1 VVRYTLRRIFVTI
14 PILIVMSVLAFIA
27 TRAISSPEA
36 ALRFNPRVRAEDI
49 ARYREQL
56 GLDDSAFE
64 QYTRWLGN
72 FLTGDL
78 GNSLVARREV
88 GEMLSEALGNTLVLI
103 GVAVVISLGLGVL
116 IGTIAAVKQ
125 NSWFDYTSTGAA
137 LLGIATPVFLVGL
150 MLQLVF
156 GVYLQDWFNT
166 SEPIFYTAGMKSPGT
181 TGFDLMDRLRHIALP
196 AAALSVQLIA
206 VYSRYMRAS
215 LLEVLNSDY
224 IRTARSKGIPER
236 RVLVKHG
243 VRTAL
248 IPLTTQ
254 AAIDIGLL
262 IGGLIITEVIFAWP
276 GMGTLFL
283 QAIGDGDYTVILPWL
298 MITAS
303 AVFILNLIA
312 DLLYAVLDPRI
323 RYV

>member
-1 VVRYTLRRIFVTI
+1 MVRYTLRRIFITI
-14 PILIVMSVLAFIA
+14 PILLVMSVLTFIGA
-27 TRAISSPEA
+27 RAVASPES

-56 GLDDSAFE
+56 GLDDSEFV
-64 QYTRWLGN
+64 QYTRWLGK
-72 FLTGDL
+72 FVTGDL
-78 GNSLVARREV
+78 GNSLVARRGV
-88 GEMLSEALGNTLVLI
+88 GEMLAEALRNTIVLAIVALAFSLLI
-103 GVAVVISLGLGVL
+103 GILVGI
-116 IGTIAAVKQ
+116 IAAVRQ
-125 NSWFDYTSTGAA
+125 NSWFDYTTTGLS

-150 MLQLVF
+150 MLQLVL
-156 GVYLQDWFNT
+156 GVYLQRWLNT
-166 SEPIFYTAGMKSPGT
+166 SEPIFFTAGMTSPGT
-181 TGFDLMDRLRHIALP
+181 QGFDLMDRLRHIALP
-196 AAALSVQLIA
+196 ALALGVQLVAI
-206 VYSRYMRAS
+206 YSRYMRAS

-224 IRTARSKGIPER
+224 LRTARSKGISER

-262 IGGLIITEVIFAWP
+262 MGGLLITEVIFAWP

-283 QAIGDGDYTVILPWL
+283 QALFDGDYVVILPWL
-298 MITAS
+298 MITAA
-303 AVFILNLIA
+303 AVFIFNLIA

-323 RYV
+323 RYA

>member
-1 VVRYTLRRIFVTI
+1 VVRYTLRRIFITI
-14 PILIVMSVLAFIA
+14 PILLVMSVLTFIGA
-27 TRAISSPEA
+27 RAVASPES

-56 GLDDSAFE
+56 GLDDSEFV
-64 QYTRWLGN
+64 QYTRWLGK
-72 FLTGDL
+72 FVTGDL
-78 GNSLVARREV
+78 GNSLVARRGV
-88 GEMLSEALGNTLVLI
+88 GEMLAEALRNTIVLAIVALAFSLLI
-103 GVAVVISLGLGVL
+103 GILVGI
-116 IGTIAAVKQ
+116 IAAVRQ
-125 NSWFDYTSTGAA
+125 NSWFDYTTTGLS

-150 MLQLVF
+150 MLQLVL
-156 GVYLQDWFNT
+156 GVYLQRWLNT
-166 SEPIFYTAGMKSPGT
+166 SEPIFFTAGMTSPGT
-181 TGFDLMDRLRHIALP
+181 QGFDLMDRLRHIALP
-196 AAALSVQLIA
+196 ALALGVQLVAI
-206 VYSRYMRAS
+206 YSRYMRAS

-224 IRTARSKGIPER
+224 LRTARSKGISER

-262 IGGLIITEVIFAWP
+262 MGGLLITEVIFAWP

-283 QAIGDGDYTVILPWL
+283 QALFDGDYVVILPWL
-298 MITAS
+298 MITAA
-303 AVFILNLIA
+303 AVFIFNLIA

-323 RYV
+323 RYA